1 MVSGRIDPNRYMAYY
16 RQLGNNPGFLS
27 MRIDVEGPAE
37 AAAGP
42 RNLISST
49 QIDMAL
55 TELFAPAT
63 AAADG
68 DFDRLM
74 VPFLCVASDMNSRG
88 PVVMRR
94 GDLSEGGPLV
104 DVHSVGFQADEG
116 RFDAA
121 LRRRYLRP
129 SP

>member
-1 MVSGRIDPNRYMAYY
+1 MAYY
-16 RQLGNNPGFLS
+16 RQVGSNPAFLS
-27 MRIDVEGPAE
+27 LRIDVESPSGKRLRV
-37 AAAGP
+37 P

-74 VPFLCVASDMNSRG
+74 VPLDRKS
-88 PVVMRR
+88 VV
-94 GDLSEGGPLV
+94 
-104 DVHSVGFQADEG
+104 
-116 RFDAA
+116 
-121 LRRRYLRP
+121 
-129 SP
+129 